1 MYKYH
6 IPVPN
11 RQKKLLKKYDGGHD
25 EVANLLFLKEESLGL
40 KELKSDIRNGAA
52 FLNRIP
58 AYVKEETGQ
67 NIIFIHAEDE
77 ESGLIAL
84 NWLEICL
91 REKERSSAVSG
102 NGNGQEDDDSDI
114 FWGYDEEPW
123 EYIATDPR
131 IVPIIEYRDL
141 LNQYREGNRESG
153 FAGSTALHFA
163 RAQESKNPYW
173 LHCTENCICIR
184 MDFYDMPNLTEEYL
198 DVFGDNKRIYV
209 LKLDLWMNEESGTG
223 HEPGDFEMPFGTT
236 NNMGSDNCLKRS
248 LVMCMAGYVRSS
260 VSKEERLRYYS
271 ILFKQSVFECG
282 LRIERDFNSEK
293 LTGYLI
299 EQADGTMGVFCSD
312 YIRKA
317 VVYASRRKKGL
328 KTLTEEDF
336 HYLYTDADAKGD
348 GKAVGWKR
356 LDEELIGL
364 DGVKEHVRSIVNNLL
379 YERLR
384 REKGLSTLGY
394 HNVFMMLGAPGT
406 AKTTIAEILG
416 DILQEERLLKG
427 NRFISI
433 NGAELKGKFVGW
445 TTEKV
450 KQIFATYDIIF
461 IDEAYSLVSKN
472 GDSDEFSQ
480 EALAQL
486 CIELENHAQDR
497 LIIFAGYGGESMGAD
512 GNLMKKFLDA
522 NPGISSRI
530 NSTILFPSYTPDEMV
545 RIFHMQA
552 HIKGIECTHGADEDI
567 KAFFKERVKAQDFGN
582 GREARSLL
590 EGCITK
596 MADRVI
602 GLPKTVSAKALNR
615 LTEEDIRKYL
625 SEIKRISRTLS
636 VKDTNR
642 MRIGFCMEG

>member
-1 MYKYH
+1 MYQYH

-11 RQKKLLKKYDGGHD
+11 RQKKILKKEYAGHG

-40 KELKSDIRNGAA
+40 KELKADIRNGAA
-52 FLNRIP
+52 FLNKIP
-58 AYVKEETGQ
+58 TYVKDEIGQ
-67 NIIFIHAEDE
+67 SIIFIHAEDE

-84 NWLEICL
+84 NWLELCL
-91 REKERSSAVSG
+91 REKERKCAG
-102 NGNGQEDDDSDI
+102 NGNGDEQDDDDSDLI
-114 FWGYDEEPW
+114 WDYEEEPW

-141 LNQYREGNRESG
+141 LAQYKEGGRDSG
-153 FAGSTALHFA
+153 FAGSTAMYFA
-163 RAQESKNPYW
+163 RSQESKDPYW

-184 MDFYDMPNLTEEYL
+184 MDYYDMPNLTEEYL
-198 DVFGDNKRIYV
+198 DVFGNNKRIYV
-209 LKLDLWMNEESGTG
+209 LKLDLWMNEGSGFDRNQ
-223 HEPGDFEMPFGTT
+223 GDFEIPFGGSDA
-236 NNMGSDNCLKRS
+236 MGSDSSLKRS
-248 LVMCMAGYVRSS
+248 LVMCMAGYVRSKA
-260 VSKEERLRYYS
+260 SKEERLRYYS
-271 ILFKQSVFECG
+271 ILFKQSVSVFG
-282 LRIERDFNSEK
+282 LRLKRDFNSEK

-299 EQADGTMGVFCSD
+299 ELADGTMGIFCSD
-312 YIRKA
+312 YIHKA
-317 VVYASRRKKGL
+317 VLYASRQKKGS

-336 HYLYTDADAKGD
+336 RYLYKDVKDDA
-348 GKAVGWKR
+348 KAVGWKR

-364 DGVKEHVRSIVNNLL
+364 DGVKGHVHSIVNNLL

-384 REKGLSTLGY
+384 REKGLPTLGY

-406 AKTTIAEILG
+406 AKTTVAEILG
-416 DILQEERLLKG
+416 DILREEHLLKG
-427 NRFISI
+427 NRFISV

-450 KQIFATYDIIF
+450 KQIFAAYDIIF

-486 CIELENHAQDR
+486 CIELENHANDR
-497 LIIFAGYGGESMGAD
+497 LIIFAGYGGESMGTD
-512 GNLMKKFLDA
+512 GDLMKKFLDS

-530 NSTILFPSYTPDEMV
+530 NSTILFPSYTPEEMV
-545 RIFHMQA
+545 QIFHMQA
-552 HIKGIECTHGADEDI
+552 HIKGIDCADDADGEI
-567 KAFFKERVKAQDFGN
+567 KSFFQERVNANDFGN

-602 GLPKTVSAKALNR
+602 SLPGAVSTKALNR

-625 SEIKRISRTLS
+625 AEKKRISESLS

-642 MRIGFCMEG
+642 IRIGF